1 MVQLHPGLFTNAQ
14 LRQLVERLGLNP
26 RDSRFDSSLG
36 HIRLGRQLADHLGL
50 EPGML
55 WVRIP
60 PELLEMKLCPRG
72 AAWSARLPV
81 TQEIVG
87 SNPIGDARQHGTQ
100 TWQSGEAQT
109 FVTLWVR
116 IPLVLLKC

>member
-1 MVQLHPGLFTNAQ
+1 MFAGSTPAWGT
-14 LRQLVERLGLNP
+14 EETW
-26 RDSRFDSSLG
+26 
-36 HIRLGRQLADHLGL
+36 LGRQLADHLGL

-60 PELLEMKLCPRG
+60 PELLEMKICPRG

-87 SNPIGDARQHGTQ
+87 SNPIGDAQ
-100 TWQSGEAQT
+100 
-109 FVTLWVR
+109 
-116 IPLVLLKC
+116 